1 MLKLL
6 VKPAYTPT
14 MLMRPACA
22 AVGLHTTSVNMDQKY
37 LM

>member
-22 AVGLHTTSVNMDQKY
+22 AIGSQILSVIKV
-37 LM
+37 